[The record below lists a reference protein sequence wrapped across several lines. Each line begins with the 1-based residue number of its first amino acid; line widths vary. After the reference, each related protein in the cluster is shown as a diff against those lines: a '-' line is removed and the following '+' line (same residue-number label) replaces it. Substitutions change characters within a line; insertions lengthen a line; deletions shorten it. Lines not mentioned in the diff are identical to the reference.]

1 MGVKLSVDDFGI
13 GHASLHYL
21 RRIPADE
28 VKIDRSFVTM
38 MDSSA
43 EDRALVR
50 ASIDMIHSLGRTA
63 VAEGVESRDVVE
75 LLRDMGCDAAQGYF
89 FAKAMPMEDLLSRL
103 GKRNIAA

>member
-38 MDSSA
+38 MDSSP

-50 ASIDMIHSLGRTA
+50 TSIEMIHSLGRAA
-63 VAEGVESRDVVE
+63 VAEGVETQGVVD
-75 LLRDMGCDAAQGYF
+75 LLREMGCDCAQGYF
-89 FAKAMPMEDLLSRL
+89 FAKAMPMDDLLSRL